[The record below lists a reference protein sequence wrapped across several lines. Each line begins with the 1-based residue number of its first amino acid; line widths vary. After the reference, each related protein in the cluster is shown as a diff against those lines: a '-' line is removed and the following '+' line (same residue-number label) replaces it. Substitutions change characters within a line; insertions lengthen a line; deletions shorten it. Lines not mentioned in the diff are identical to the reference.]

1 MKKICIFLVIG
12 TLLFSLF
19 CGMGASANDN
29 EVLPFRFS
37 NINRVDLSI
46 IFKSGTGYVTAQI
59 DGRADVS
66 NITATIDLYY
76 KGTSGDWIPITT
88 DWQYN
93 ENDSSW
99 VASETFTGKRGTE
112 YKVVLTAEVSRK
124 GYGEPIT
131 KEYKGTCT

>member
-1 MKKICIFLVIG
+1 MIG

-19 CGMGASANDN
+19 CGMGVSANDN

-37 NINRVDLSI
+37 NINRVDISI

-76 KGTSGDWIPITT
+76 KGASGDWVPITT

-99 VASETFTGKRGTE
+99 VASETFTGNRGTE
-112 YKVVLTAEVSRK
+112 YKVVLTAEVTRK
-124 GYGEPIT
+124 GYSEPIT
-131 KEYKGTCT
+131 KEYKSTCS